1 MNPNRT
7 SIMPDSKKII
17 SIFFTSFVLLSFSE
31 ELSKKKK
38 RIRLL
43 YCAACKIACACF
55 LNLSWQSAAAVM
67 SQTKGIKL
75 QGCSWS
81 TVQTLCFMDVQRKFM
96 SG

>member
-38 RIRLL
+38 IRLL